1 MAAKKKAPKKKA
13 LAKPAPKAK
22 PKAVPKA
29 KKVLKATTAIKDAAV
44 KSAKKAAKG
53 AKIKKLSGYDLPQAP
68 SPKRLVLYGNQ
79 RSMPAGKVA
88 LMLAML
94 GEPFDY
100 RHVDLRAGA
109 HKTPG
114 YAKINRFAQVPALVD
129 GDETIV
135 QSNVILQYLA
145 EKSGKFGGKTPSEKR
160 RIAEWLAWDLDR
172 LTTLGQTRFLR
183 FSQAPGQPPSPALA
197 FVEARARVALEI
209 LDRHLGQSKFV
220 AGLHPTIADIA
231 IFAWIAVADEAGF
244 DPANFPNL
252 RDWALRML
260 KLPGVAHPYALLPT
274 EDKAAS

>member
-1 MAAKKKAPKKKA
+1 MAAKKKSPR
-13 LAKPAPKAK
+13 KPAPKA
-22 PKAVPKA
+22 KA
-29 KKVLKATTAIKDAAV
+29 KKVLKATGAIKQAAV

-53 AKIKKLSGYDLPQAP
+53 AKIKKISGYDLPKVRAP
-68 SPKRLVLYGNQ
+68 RRPVLYGNQ

-109 HKTPG
+109 HKTPD
-114 YAKINRFAQVPALVD
+114 YAKVNRFAQVPAFVD

-145 EKSGKFGGKTPSEKR
+145 EKSGKFGGKTPAEKR
-160 RIAEWLAWDLDR
+160 RIAEWLAWDLDK

-183 FSQAPGQPPSPALA
+183 SSQAPDQPPNPALA
-197 FVEARARVALEI
+197 FVEARARAALEI
-209 LDRHLGQSKFV
+209 LDRHLGQTKFV

-274 EDKAAS
+274 EDKVSA